1 MMDALLDHFINYLR
15 IERGL
20 SDNTVQAYSGDLMRF
35 SEYLTRKNCTPVDIS
50 SQDISDYII
59 TLAKDFSP
67 RSIARNISS
76 IKTFFR
82 FLTTEGHIENN
93 PARLVETPRMP
104 RRLPDFL
111 NKGEVDRLLSQPDQ
125 STPLGKRDRAML
137 EILYATGLRVS
148 ELVGLKVMDVNL
160 ESGFL
165 RTMGK
170 GSKERVIPLGKK
182 SCEALKEYLG
192 EGRLSISKGRNPPRL
207 FLNSRGKPISRQG
220 FWKIIKAYGI
230 KANITKKLT
239 PHSIRHSFAS
249 HLLEGGADLRSVQI
263 LLGHADISTTQIYT
277 HITRERL
284 KELHEKY
291 HPRP

>member
-111 NKGEVDRLLSQPDQ
+111 NKGEVS
-125 STPLGKRDRAML
+125 S
-137 EILYATGLRVS
+137 GLQTRQYCYH
-148 ELVGLKVMDVNL
+148 G
-160 ESGFL
+160 SGRPGHF
-165 RTMGK
+165 K
-170 GSKERVIPLGKK
+170 GSAQR
-182 SCEALKEYLG
+182 
-192 EGRLSISKGRNPPRL
+192 
-207 FLNSRGKPISRQG
+207 
-220 FWKIIKAYGI
+220 
-230 KANITKKLT
+230 T
-239 PHSIRHSFAS
+239 PCAH
-249 HLLEGGADLRSVQI
+249 
-263 LLGHADISTTQIYT
+263 
-277 HITRERL
+277 
-284 KELHEKY
+284 
-291 HPRP
+291 